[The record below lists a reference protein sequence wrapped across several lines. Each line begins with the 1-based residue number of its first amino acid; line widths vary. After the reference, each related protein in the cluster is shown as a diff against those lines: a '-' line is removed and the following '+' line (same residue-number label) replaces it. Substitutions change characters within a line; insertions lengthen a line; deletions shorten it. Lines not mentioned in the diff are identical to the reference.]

1 MLRRLLSQAG
11 QLRLSPENMA
21 QFSALLPGSLKSL
34 FVGQHLILRSIANQ
48 GHVAML
54 LVVDQHGAP
63 FSETQLQAFGKT
75 VQCIERALGSFA
87 RRGR

>member
-1 MLRRLLSQAG
+1 
-11 QLRLSPENMA
+11 MA

-34 FVGQHLILRSIANQ
+34 FNGQHLIMRSIANQ

-54 LVVDQHGAP
+54 LIVDVQGAP
-63 FSETQLQAFGKT
+63 FSETQLLAFGKT
-75 VQCIERALGSFA
+75 VQCIERGLGSFA